1 MKSISIL
8 LPSLSLAVFST
19 AALAQ
24 RESFDATVVRRA
36 DSIVVEM
43 SDAAGRD
50 GLNRTGM
57 DASGKWIDFFA
68 SRESVA
74 FQNIYFK
81 LDSTELRDRASE
93 LQVDEIAAALKSSKL
108 KGARFLIEGHTCDLG
123 EADYNLKLSAQR
135 AEAIRKLLVKKGV
148 HADRLAVLGFG
159 ETELVE
165 RVTAEDAPSEAETK
179 RMKSR
184 RVVLRRILPSPP
196 VR

>member
-1 MKSISIL
+1 MKTTSIL
-8 LPSLSLAVFST
+8 LSSLSLAIFST
-19 AALAQ
+19 TALAQ

-43 SDAAGRD
+43 SAASGRD
-50 GLNRTGM
+50 GLNRKGV

-68 SRESVA
+68 SRASVA

-93 LQVDEIAAALKSSKL
+93 LQVDEIAAAMKSPKL
-108 KGARFLIEGHTCDLG
+108 KDTRFLIEGHTCDLG
-123 EADYNLKLSAQR
+123 EDEYNLKLSASR
-135 AEAIRKLLVKKGV
+135 ADAIRRLLVKKGV
-148 HADRLAVLGFG
+148 SADRLAVLGFG
-159 ETELVE
+159 ESELVE
-165 RVTAEDAPSEAETK
+165 RVAPKDTPSQAETK

-184 RVVLRRILPSPP
+184 RVVLRRILPQTP